1 VFDWKLR
8 SRVGTTTSG
17 HTGSYFAGRL
27 ALLPNVWVGPIVV
40 DPDVIARRLLA
51 LSETLQYLDARL
63 PEITAERLAADPLL
77 QAGVERWLQ
86 VAIESCIDI
95 AYHVVAERGWTPPE
109 TARGAFETLAV
120 NGLLSRELAER
131 LSRAAGMRN
140 ILVHDYIRV
149 DRAILASA
157 VRTRGHPSAA
167 AGLDGS

>member
-1 VFDWKLR
+1 M
-8 SRVGTTTSG
+8 TSG
-17 HTGSYFAGRL
+17 RTESFFVGRR
-27 ALLPNVWVGPIVV
+27 ALLPNVWVGPTVV
-40 DPDVIARRLLA
+40 DPDVVARRLLS

-120 NGLLSRELAER
+120 HGILPSELAQR

-149 DRAILASA
+149 DRAVLAGA
-157 VRTRGHPSAA
+157 VRTALTDLRAF
-167 AGLDGS
+167 AGFAGQLLATS